1 MFSNIS
7 VLTGIIFDVML
18 LVKIIINLLFSVFS
32 IFNKLFFTNPV
43 KLYSFKFE
51 HFGEHFSSDFIF

>member
-43 KLYSFKFE
+43 KLCSFKFE
-51 HFGEHFSSDFIF
+51 HFSEHFSSDFIF